1 MNLRGRHPAAPLT
14 SPLLVDPPRPGPDLT
29 VTDTEAAALAGLA
42 AARGAR
48 SIAVGSGRTPAALA
62 AADAITRAWR
72 AAGGVVVTTTTWPE
86 IAASWLC
93 QARRFADAPADVW
106 VMTGPEVGWAQV
118 ARRLLW
124 STSWRPDRTLA
135 TAAIGR
141 PATLAL
147 VGAQQLRG
155 LTGTGANGD
164 TWTVTGDGG
173 LAVTGPRAPG

>member
-1 MNLRGRHPAAPLT
+1 MT
-14 SPLLVDPPRPGPDLT
+14 SPLLVDPPQPGPDLV
-29 VTDTEAAALAGLA
+29 VTGTEVAALVGLA

-62 AADAITRAWR
+62 AADAITRAWQ
-72 AAGGVVVTTTTWPE
+72 AAGGVMATTTTWPE
-86 IAASWLC
+86 TAASWVC

-135 TAAIGR
+135 TAAVGR

-155 LTGTGANGD
+155 LTGAAANGAI
-164 TWTVTGDGG
+164 WTVTDDGG
-173 LAVTGPRAPG
+173 LAITGPEAPR